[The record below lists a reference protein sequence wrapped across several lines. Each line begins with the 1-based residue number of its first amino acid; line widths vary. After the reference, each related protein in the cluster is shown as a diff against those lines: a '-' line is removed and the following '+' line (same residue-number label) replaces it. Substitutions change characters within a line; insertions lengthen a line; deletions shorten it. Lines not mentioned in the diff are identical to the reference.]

1 MGKFKEFNEKEYVSE
16 ASGSDQTHYFVQPTF
31 VGLIELFKNLQM
43 NLEIAKH
50 PGSQADFSN
59 ENDQLERERASVC
72 TPQEFC
78 SVV

>member
-1 MGKFKEFNEKEYVSE
+1 MGKFKETNEKVYVSE
-16 ASGSDQTHYFVQPTF
+16 TSAPDQTHYFVQPTF
-31 VGLIELFKNLQM
+31 VGLIELFKNLNF

-50 PGSQADFSN
+50 AAAQADFSN
-59 ENDQLERERASVC
+59 ENDQLERERTAVC